1 MSFFRQFPKTDY
13 AFESNGTITRIV
25 DIFRS
30 VKVDSV
36 FLDDMSIYQYH
47 HIKAGERP
55 DIVSSIL
62 YGTPDYYWTF
72 FVINEHLKTGLS
84 GWPMAPEEFE
94 DFITL
99 EYSNIVVDSE
109 PYVELT
115 TDSSLRS
122 VVNSVAG
129 GFVIGSTVTGQTS
142 GAVAT
147 VKEKNVQM
155 NQLILSSASG
165 NFLEGET
172 IIGSGTRLVGKISV
186 QDSISISTVY
196 SHKDAPHHYENLA
209 TGREYYS
216 NRFVNENAI
225 GIVDAASTLPNTRE
239 VSYYEYELQLNDE
252 RADIRVIRPNMIYA
266 FAQLYGKLIN
276 E

>member
-30 VKVDSV
+30 VKVDTV
-36 FLDDMSIYQYH
+36 FLDDMSTYQYY

-84 GWPMAPEEFE
+84 GWPMSPEEFE

-109 PYVELT
+109 PYVDLT

-155 NQLILSSASG
+155 NQLVLSSASG

-172 IIGSGTRLVGKISV
+172 IIGSGTRLVGKVSV

-209 TGREYYS
+209 TNREYYS

-225 GIVDAASTLPNTRE
+225 GIVDAASTLTNTRE